1 MVEHLPS
8 RPEAEVQFSVLWG
21 GVGSG
26 VEWGRGGEW
35 GKGKQKKK
43 PDEAVLGARP
53 EFFCEIH
60 QKCVTFWLIT
70 RCTGYLLFEDLVT
83 ITWPTYNVISF
94 TFP

>member
-26 VEWGRGGEW
+26 VGEGGVGDRG
-35 GKGKQKKK
+35 KASKKK
-43 PDEAVLGARP
+43 TDEAVLGARP
-53 EFFCEIH
+53 EIFCEIH